1 MNYVYYILL
10 NIIYIYSI
18 HVLFYISLYGMN
30 YLGLSLLVFLY
41 YMLYFRRIILYIM
54 HYGLL
59 SLIIGLDDIKKIIGF
74 SSILHLNIILV
85 CLLLIN
91 YISIL
96 SGIIIS
102 ITHGFCSI
110 GLFIIGG
117 LLINKSYSRYMDN

>member
-1 MNYVYYILL
+1 MRYIFNSIFIFIIFISCCIYCICL
-10 NIIYIYSI
+10 IGIYII
-18 HVLFYISLYGMN
+18 
-30 YLGLSLLVFLY
+30 LGCSFKCY
-41 YMLYFRRIILYIM
+41 
-54 HYGLL
+54 
-59 SLIIGLDDIKKIIGF
+59 DIKKIIGF